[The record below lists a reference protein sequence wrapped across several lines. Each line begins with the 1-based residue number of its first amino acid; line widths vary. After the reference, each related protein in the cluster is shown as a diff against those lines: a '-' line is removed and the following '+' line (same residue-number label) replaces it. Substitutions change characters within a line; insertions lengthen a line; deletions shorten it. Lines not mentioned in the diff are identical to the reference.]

1 MEQSISEFWGR
12 CDRGDRL
19 PYLTKFL
26 SELLPADGRIYQI
39 LFLSIFLGLGVI
51 ARDWSLSWSRVGITL
66 FACGFFQ
73 VLFMLIDRR
82 FNSKANTPH
91 LTFSTPLSALVTGL
105 SLCLLLRT
113 NSDLTMI
120 FAAMMA
126 IASKFIFRFNQ
137 KHWFNPANFGIVSA
151 LLFGSAWISPGQ
163 WGHDLWLV
171 LIFAGLGFA
180 VLGKVGRWDTSL
192 AFFASYAALEGIRN
206 LYLGWTMDVLL
217 HRLSSGS
224 LLLFALFMITDPR
237 STPNARLGRIFWA
250 ILVGIVSFIFQ
261 NYLFISAAPFWALF
275 VCAPLS
281 VICDRLFVDSRFNWL
296 PKKPNSQLF
305 LIHGS

>member
-1 MEQSISEFWGR
+1 MEQSISGFWGR
-12 CDRGDRL
+12 FDQGRWS
-19 PYLTKFL
+19 PHLTKLTTKL
-26 SELLPADGRIYQI
+26 SNADGRIYQI

-66 FACGFFQ
+66 SACGFTQ
-73 VLFMLIDRR
+73 VFFALLYQR
-82 FNSKANTPH
+82 FNSQDSAQRFP
-91 LTFSTPLSALVTGL
+91 FSGLLSALVTGL
-105 SLCLLLRT
+105 SLCLLLRA

-120 FAAMMA
+120 FAAFTA

-137 KHWFNPANFGIVSA
+137 KHWFNPANFGIAIA

-163 WGHDLWLV
+163 WGHDLWLMV
-171 LIFAGLGFA
+171 VFASLGFA

-206 LYLGWTMDVLL
+206 FYLGWETDVLL

-250 ILVGIVSFIFQ
+250 ILVGIISFIFQ

-281 VICDRLFVDSRFNWL
+281 VVFDRLFVGSRFGWL
-296 PKKPNSQLF
+296 SKRPFAQFSLT
-305 LIHGS
+305 

>member
-1 MEQSISEFWGR
+1 MEQSILGFWDR
-12 CDRGDRL
+12 FNRGDRL
-19 PYLTKFL
+19 PYLTK
-26 SELLPADGRIYQI
+26 SISGLLPADGRIYQI
-39 LFLSIFLGLGVI
+39 LFLSIFLGVGVI

-66 FACGFFQ
+66 SACGFFQ
-73 VLFMLIDRR
+73 VLFTLVDRR
-82 FNSKANTPH
+82 FNSRSTSAH
-91 LTFSTPLSALVTGL
+91 FSFSVILSALVTGL
-105 SLCLLLRT
+105 SLSLLLRA
-113 NSDLTMI
+113 NSDLVMI
-120 FAAMMA
+120 FAAFMA

-180 VLGKVGRWDTSL
+180 VLGKVGRWDTSV

-206 LYLGWTMDVLL
+206 FYLGWTMDVLL

-281 VICDRLFVDSRFNWL
+281 VIFDRMFVASRFSWL
-296 PKKPNSQLF
+296 TKRSLPQVSLN
-305 LIHGS
+305 